1 MTRTIAT
8 ENNTVRHSR
17 SRAVE
22 NVLVLQ
28 GGGSLGAFA
37 CGVFKAVVKKKINL
51 DIVAGTSVGAIN
63 AAIIAGSKSDH
74 PERDLEEFW
83 MELAESNYSIIP
95 YSFVW
100 DYDYAD
106 QRMELR
112 KLPTASINAALFG
125 VPKMF
130 FPRWMG
136 GEGRIRI
143 DGKRSM
149 PWSWTYIYD
158 NSPLGRTIEKYVDY
172 RKISQGGKDKREPGE
187 GAATR
192 LIVTAVNVLT
202 SEPLIFDS
210 AKMEIQTKHLLAST
224 GYPVY
229 GFPWVEVE
237 KGVYGW
243 DGSLLSNTPV
253 REIIAASPRN
263 DKHIFIVENYP
274 RHIDKLPSN
283 MAEVMDRTR
292 DIIFSDKDVNAIKIS
307 RLLTRQIDLIERL
320 YDLFET
326 SGHTSLTAREAAEI
340 RGEYDKLVRNRG
352 AEILSIIRIVKDRID
367 TPHLLKNADFSPETI
382 KQLISEGERKTTK
395 CIEDF
400 YANSN
405 GVRDTSPPVR

>member
-1 MTRTIAT
+1 MSRIIAS
-8 ENNTVRHSR
+8 ENNIIARHSH

-37 CGVFKAVVKKKINL
+37 CGVFKALVKKKINL
-51 DIVAGTSVGAIN
+51 SIVAGTSIGAVN

-83 MELAESNYSIIP
+83 IELAESNYSIIP
-95 YSFVW
+95 DSFIW
-100 DYDYAD
+100 DYDFSD

-130 FPRWMG
+130 FPRWMMSLDSKMSK
-136 GEGRIRI
+136 

-149 PWSWTYIYD
+149 PWSWTHIYD
-158 NSPLGRTIEKYVDY
+158 HSPLGRTIEKYVDY
-172 RKISQGGKDKREPGE
+172 KKISQKREDKRGPADGT
-187 GAATR
+187 ATR

-202 SEPLIFDS
+202 SEPLVFDS
-210 AKMEIQTKHLLAST
+210 AKMEIQTKHLLASS

-253 REIIAASPRN
+253 REVIAASPRN
-263 DKHIFIVENYP
+263 DKRIFIVENYP
-274 RHIDKLPSN
+274 RHIDRLPSN

-292 DIIFSDKDVNAIKIS
+292 DIIFSDKNMHSIKMS
-307 RLLTRQIDLIERL
+307 GVLTRQIDLIERL
-320 YDLFET
+320 YDLFEA
-326 SGHTSLTAREAAEI
+326 SGHSGLTEKEAAEI
-340 RGEYDKLVRNRG
+340 RSEYNKLVHNRG
-352 AEILSIIRIVKDRID
+352 AEILSVIRIVKDRID
-367 TPHLLKNADFSPETI
+367 TPHLLKNADFSPKTI
-382 KQLISEGERKTTK
+382 KHLISEGEHKTAR
-395 CIEDF
+395 CIEEF
-400 YANSN
+400 YANSE
-405 GVRDTSPPVR
+405 SAHKPPMR